1 MFNLKSFVLNRRF
14 LAKPKR
20 VNSLWSL
27 GLSKTFLLIC
37 LLVITGVNLRV
48 SAADYVVPA
57 NPLSSV
63 AEIKTDGSVKY
74 ALQATYIQD
83 YATSGHFLNRFL
95 ANAGV
100 GGVISIGN
108 TTQKSSVGS
117 TYTDINSLLN
127 ASDVEKHLFTFET
140 QSDGNIK
147 VKNCNDNTYW
157 GLNSSKRPYPVS
169 GVGSATSI
177 TFTLDG
183 SHSGMFILSLDNIIV
198 KTASTASYIISV
210 NSSSSYYNTTY
221 KNISFKIWPV
231 EEKKASAV
239 NYKFFDTSDTEITA
253 LAKSGVEITEGSTV
267 ASLSGVTIPSYVN
280 ATYYTDAAFTSEVA
294 GTSTP
299 EANKTYY
306 VKTRYKSGMPFVLGG
321 TYFALGN
328 GSNYLSNHDKTSGND
343 QYAIKMSGDWYNGF
357 VVQDYSSNYLSD
369 AAGTFS
375 GTADSKLQIVLT
387 DENYYLKSVSTGN
400 YISLSAD
407 AVSYVADIAS
417 ATPLSNLS
425 ETKAGEI
432 LAAYPAARYVGTYSS
447 TQTGVAFDDIVKG
460 NGKIA
465 REASKYYFVEQAANT
480 DYLLS
485 SVNSSQELTAGTTVY
500 AVSGSNGGDNFA
512 ALWSF
517 NNNELTNINA
527 NKGLSPQAELGAGTT
542 ATVGASSVSY
552 SNPQNIQAYTISL
565 AGTGVYNYLKQS
577 GNETIEASAAAP
589 GAEGYW
595 YLREAETFT
604 IKMNAVGGQ
613 SYATVYAP
621 VALAKPAGETAKL
634 YTAAFSTDKKSLV
647 LTEITSEVIAKE
659 TPIVLIS
666 KSAAASA
673 KLALSYAAGE
683 AQVSDMEGCILKQL
697 FDADANRKDYRTLG
711 RNGQG
716 EVGFFVPSA
725 SVTNIPANRAYLN
738 IPEGST
744 LSDLTNNLVLRFED
758 GTETGIAPSELFGTQ
773 EQQSAVIFDLSGRR
787 VQQAAKGGIYIMNG
801 KKIYVKC
808 RANERN

>member
-20 VNSLWSL
+20 VNSLWSFD
-27 GLSKTFLLIC
+27 LSKTLLLIC
-37 LLVITGVNLRV
+37 LLVITGGVNLRV
-48 SAADYVVPA
+48 SAADIKYKQLGA
-57 NPLSSV
+57 GD
-63 AEIKTDGSVKY
+63 AIKTDGTKYAIQFYKLYKGSQNFTNCFLGNLGVYSNDTYVITLATKATGGTSVK
-74 ALQATYIQD
+74 
-83 YATSGHFLNRFL
+83 
-95 ANAGV
+95 
-100 GGVISIGN
+100 
-108 TTQKSSVGS
+108 
-117 TYTDINSLLN
+117 DIETIIDESKT
-127 ASDVEKHLFTFET
+127 EYLFTFEKNAEGAT
-140 QSDGNIK
+140 IAKNVNDG
-147 VKNCNDNTYW
+147 TYW
-157 GLNSSKRPYPVS
+157 GKNKNVRPCRVPDASSAVKVEFQYQEIYTD
-169 GVGSATSI
+169 GESAFVIYFNNIWLSLSSSTSI
-177 TFTLDG
+177 YPTAKQAPTRDYQTYYK
-183 SHSGMFILSLDNIIV
+183 IYEIIE
-198 KTASTASYIISV
+198 
-210 NSSSSYYNTTY
+210 
-221 KNISFKIWPV
+221 P
-231 EEKKASAV
+231 KADQV
-239 NYKFFDTSDTEITA
+239 NYKYYDAAGTALNETAYSVDIKTGGTIENLANIPNYVDATFYTNEGLTAEVADITA
-253 LAKSGVEITEGSTV
+253 TPA
-267 ASLSGVTIPSYVN
+267 
-280 ATYYTDAAFTSEVA
+280 A
-294 GTSTP
+294 GT
-299 EANKTYY
+299 TYY

-321 TYFALGN
+321 IYFALGN
-328 GSNYLSNHDKTSGND
+328 GSNYLYNHDKTSGDD

-357 VVQDYSSNYLSD
+357 VVQDSSDKYLSD
-369 AAGTFS
+369 DAGTFS
-375 GTADSKLQIVLT
+375 GTAGSKLQIELT
-387 DENYYLKSVSTGN
+387 GDKYFLKSVSKGN
-400 YISLSAD
+400 YISLSAN
-407 AVSYVADIAS
+407 AVSYVTNIAF

-425 ETKAGEI
+425 ETKAREI

-447 TQTGVAFDDIVKG
+447 TQTGVAFNDIVKG

-465 REASKYYFVEQAANT
+465 LVASKYYFVEQAANT
-480 DYLLS
+480 AYLLS
-485 SVNSSQELTAGTTVY
+485 SVNSSQELITRRTVY

-517 NNNELTNINA
+517 YNNELTNINTGQA
-527 NKGLSPQAELGAGTT
+527 LSPQAKLGTGTI
-542 ATVGASSVSY
+542 ATVGPSSVSY
-552 SNPQNIQAYTISL
+552 ANPQNIQAYRISL
-565 AGTGVYNYLKQS
+565 TGTRVNNYLKQS
-577 GNETIEASAAAP
+577 GNETIVVVASDAAP
-589 GAEGYW
+589 GVEGYW

-604 IKMNAVGGQ
+604 IKMNAVGGK

-697 FDADANRKDYRTLG
+697 FDAKANRKDYRTLG

-801 KKIYVKC
+801 KKIYVK
-808 RANERN
+808 

>member
-1 MFNLKSFVLNRRF
+1 MFNLKSFVLNRHF

-20 VNSLWSL
+20 VNSLWFF
-27 GLSKTFLLIC
+27 GLSKTLLLIC
-37 LLVITGVNLRV
+37 LLVITGGINHRV
-48 SAADYVVPA
+48 SAQDITAK
-57 NPLSSV
+57 PLG
-63 AEIKTDGSVKY
+63 AGDAIKTDGTKY
-74 ALQATYIQD
+74 AIQLKSAYI
-83 YATSGHFLNRFL
+83 TSYPTGDSDKANYFLGDL
-95 ANAGV
+95 GV
-100 GGVISIGN
+100 NSKSAYVITLSTASNGG
-108 TTQKSSVGS
+108 
-117 TYTDINSLLN
+117 TYTKSIDYIIENIGQ
-127 ASDVEKHLFTFET
+127 ASGKVYLFTFEKSGDNT
-140 QSDGNIK
+140 L
-147 VKNCNDNTYW
+147 VKNVNSDTYW
-157 GLNSSKRPYPVS
+157 GFNSQSRPCRVTDAS
-169 GVGSATSI
+169 SAKSFTYSYDSSNSAFSI
-177 TFTLDG
+177 SLDG
-183 SHSGMFILSLDNIIV
+183 NRLNGVS
-198 KTASTASYIISV
+198 KTSNFVSAG
-210 NSSSSYYNTTY
+210 SSYANNLAYYNIY
-221 KNISFKIWPV
+221 EIV
-231 EEKKASAV
+231 ESAAASV
-239 NYKFFDTSDTEITA
+239 SYQFFDTSDTEITA
-253 LAKSGVEITEGSTV
+253 LAKNGVAITEGSTV
-267 ASLSGVTIPSYVN
+267 ASLSGVTIPNYVN

-328 GSNYLSNHDKTSGND
+328 GSNYLYNHGKTSGND

-375 GTADSKLQIVLT
+375 GTADSKLQIELT
-387 DENYYLKSVSTGN
+387 DENYYLKSVSTRN

-407 AVSYVADIAS
+407 AVAYVADIAS

-460 NGKIA
+460 NGKIV

-517 NNNELTNINA
+517 NDALTNINA
-527 NKGLSPQAELGAGTT
+527 NKGLSPQAELGAGTI
-542 ATVGASSVSY
+542 ATVGPSSVSY
-552 SNPQNIQAYTISL
+552 ANPQNIQAYTISL
-565 AGTGVYNYLKQS
+565 AGTGVYNYLKQN
-577 GNETIEASAAAP
+577 GNETIVASAAVP
-589 GAEGYW
+589 GPEGYW

-758 GTETGIAPSELFGTQ
+758 GTETGITPSELFGTQ

-801 KKIYVKC
+801 KKIYVK
-808 RANERN
+808 

>member
-20 VNSLWSL
+20 VNSLWSF
-27 GLSKTFLLIC
+27 GLSKTFLLFC

-57 NPLSSV
+57 NPLSSL

-169 GVGSATSI
+169 GVGPATSI

-198 KTASTASYIISV
+198 KTASTASYIVSV

-299 EANKTYY
+299 EADKTYY

-328 GSNYLSNHDKTSGND
+328 GSNYLYNHGKTSGND

-357 VVQDYSSNYLSD
+357 VVQDYSDNYLSD

-375 GTADSKLQIVLT
+375 GTVGSKLQIELT
-387 DENYYLKSVSTGN
+387 DDNYFLKSVRTGN

-407 AVSYVADIAS
+407 AVSYVAEMAL

-425 ETKAGEI
+425 ATKAGEI

-447 TQTGVAFDDIVKG
+447 TQTGVAFNDIVKG

-485 SVNSSQELTAGTTVY
+485 SVNSSQKLIAGTTVY

-517 NNNELTNINA
+517 YNNVLTNINA

-565 AGTGVYNYLKQS
+565 SGDGKYNYLKQD
-577 GNETIEASAAAP
+577 GNETIVASDAAP

-697 FDADANRKDYRTLG
+697 FDAKANRKDYRTLG
-711 RNGQG
+711 RNGKG

>member
-20 VNSLWSL
+20 VTSLWSFD
-27 GLSKTFLLIC
+27 LSKTFLLIC
-37 LLVITGVNLRV
+37 LLVITGGVNLRV
-48 SAADYVVPA
+48 SAADITYKLLGA
-57 NPLSSV
+57 GD
-63 AEIKTDGSVKY
+63 AIKTDGTKY
-74 ALQATYIQD
+74 AIQLKSADVKTLPSGNSEKANYFLGDLGLKLNNDYLITLSNGGTYTKSID
-83 YATSGHFLNRFL
+83 Y
-95 ANAGV
+95 
-100 GGVISIGN
+100 IIGN
-108 TTQKSSVGS
+108 IGQ
-117 TYTDINSLLN
+117 
-127 ASDVEKHLFTFET
+127 ASGQFYLFTFEK
-140 QSDGNIK
+140 SGNK
-147 VKNCNDNTYW
+147 TLVKNVKSDTYW
-157 GLNSSKRPYPVS
+157 GNNTQSRPYRVDASSAKPFTYSYDSSKSAFSISLDGKRLNVLSKSSHIVS
-169 GVGSATSI
+169 GDSKYANN
-177 TFTLDG
+177 L
-183 SHSGMFILSLDNIIV
+183 
-198 KTASTASYIISV
+198 
-210 NSSSSYYNTTY
+210 SYYNIY
-221 KNISFKIWPV
+221 EIV
-231 EEKKASAV
+231 ESAAASV
-239 NYKFFDTSDTEITA
+239 SYKFFDTSDKEITA

-280 ATYYTDAAFTSEVA
+280 ATYYTDAAFTSESEVA

-299 EANKTYY
+299 EADKTYY

-328 GSNYLSNHDKTSGND
+328 GSNYLYNHDKTSGND

-357 VVQDYSSNYLSD
+357 VVQDYSSKSSNFLSD
-369 AAGTFS
+369 ADGTFS
-375 GTADSKLQIVLT
+375 GTANSKLQIELT
-387 DENYYLKSVSTGN
+387 GDNYFLKSVSTDN

-407 AVSYVADIAS
+407 AVSYVANIAL

-425 ETKAGEI
+425 ATKAGEI

-465 REASKYYFVEQAANT
+465 LDASKYYFVEQAANT
-480 DYLLS
+480 AYLLS
-485 SVNSSQELTAGTTVY
+485 SVNSSQKLIAGTTVY

-517 NNNELTNINA
+517 NKNELTNINA
-527 NKGLSPQAELGAGTT
+527 NEILSPQAELGAGKT
-542 ATVGASSVSY
+542 ATVGPSSVSY
-552 SNPQNIQAYTISL
+552 DNPQNIQAYTISL
-565 AGTGVYNYLKQS
+565 AGTGEYNYLKQN
-577 GNETIEASAAAP
+577 GHETIEVIKASDAAP
-589 GAEGYW
+589 GPEIYW

-604 IKMNAVGGQ
+604 IKMNAVGGK

-666 KSAAASA
+666 ESAAASA

-683 AQVSDMEGCILKQL
+683 EQTSEMKGCILKQL

-716 EVGFFVPSA
+716 EVGFFVPS
-725 SVTNIPANRAYLN
+725 TNVAYIPANRAYLN

-744 LSDLTNNLVLRFED
+744 LSEMTKNLVLRFED
-758 GTETGIAPSELFGTQ
+758 GTETGIAPSALFGTQ
-773 EQQSAVIFDLSGRR
+773 EQQPAACFDLSGRR

-801 KKIYVKC
+801 KKIFVK
-808 RANERN
+808 

>member
-1 MFNLKSFVLNRRF
+1 
-14 LAKPKR
+14 
-20 VNSLWSL
+20 
-27 GLSKTFLLIC
+27 
-37 LLVITGVNLRV
+37 
-48 SAADYVVPA
+48 
-57 NPLSSV
+57 
-63 AEIKTDGSVKY
+63 
-74 ALQATYIQD
+74 
-83 YATSGHFLNRFL
+83 
-95 ANAGV
+95 
-100 GGVISIGN
+100 
-108 TTQKSSVGS
+108 
-117 TYTDINSLLN
+117 
-127 ASDVEKHLFTFET
+127 
-140 QSDGNIK
+140 
-147 VKNCNDNTYW
+147 
-157 GLNSSKRPYPVS
+157 
-169 GVGSATSI
+169 
-177 TFTLDG
+177 
-183 SHSGMFILSLDNIIV
+183 MFILSLNGIIV
-198 KTASTASYIISV
+198 KTASTASYYLSV
-210 NSSSSYYNTTY
+210 NSGSSYYNTTY

-253 LAKSGVEITEGSTV
+253 LAKSGVAITEGSTV

-280 ATYYTDAAFTSEVA
+280 ATYYTNAAFTSESEVA

-299 EANKTYY
+299 EADKTYY

-328 GSNYLSNHDKTSGND
+328 GSNYLYNHDKTSGND

-357 VVQDYSSNYLSD
+357 VVQDSSDKYLSD
-369 AAGTFS
+369 ADGTFS
-375 GTADSKLQIVLT
+375 GTVDSKLQIELT
-387 DENYYLKSVSTGN
+387 GDNYFLKSVSTRN

-407 AVSYVADIAS
+407 AVAYVADIAS

-460 NGKIA
+460 KGKIE
-465 REASKYYFVEQAANT
+465 RDASKYYFVEQAANT

-485 SVNSSQELTAGTTVY
+485 SVNSSQELIARRTVY

-517 NNNELTNINA
+517 KNKKLTNINTGQA
-527 NKGLSPQAELGAGTT
+527 LSPQAELGTGTI
-542 ATVGASSVSY
+542 ATVDASSVYYAS
-552 SNPQNIQAYTISL
+552 PQIFQAYRISL
-565 AGTGVYNYLKQS
+565 EDTGVYNYLKQN
-577 GNETIEASAAAP
+577 GNETIETIKVSDAAP
-589 GAEGYW
+589 GVEAHW

-604 IKMNAVGGQ
+604 IKMNAVGGK

-634 YTAAFSTDKKSLV
+634 YTAAFSKDKKSLV
-647 LTEITSEVIAKE
+647 LTEISSDVIAKK
-659 TPIVLIS
+659 TPIVIIS
-666 KSAAASA
+666 ESEAATA
-673 KLALSYAAGE
+673 KLALSYETGE
-683 AQVSDMEGCILKQL
+683 APASDMEGCILKQL

-711 RNGQG
+711 RNGKG

-725 SVTNIPANRAYLN
+725 SVANIPANRAYLN

-758 GTETGIAPSELFGTQ
+758 GTETGIAPSVLFDTQ
-773 EQQSAVIFDLSGRR
+773 EQQPAVIFDLSGRR

-801 KKIYVKC
+801 KKIYVK
-808 RANERN
+808 

>member
-20 VNSLWSL
+20 VNSLWSFD
-27 GLSKTFLLIC
+27 LSKTFLLIC
-37 LLVITGVNLRV
+37 LLVITGGVNLRV

-74 ALQATYIQD
+74 ALQATFIQD
-83 YATSGHFLNRFL
+83 VTSGYYLNRFL

-100 GGVISIGN
+100 SSVISIGKNNSYN
-108 TTQKSSVGS
+108 TS
-117 TYTDINSLLN
+117 TYTTISSLLS

-140 QSDGNIK
+140 QSDGTIK

-157 GLNSSKRPYPVS
+157 GLNGNKRPCPVI
-169 GVGSATSI
+169 GVGDATSI

-183 SHSGMFILSLDNIIV
+183 SHSGMFILSLNGIIV
-198 KTASTASYIISV
+198 KTLNIYSYYLSV
-210 NSSSSYYNTTY
+210 NNSNSNNYNNY

-239 NYKFFDTSDTEITA
+239 NYKFFDTSDTQITA
-253 LAKSGVEITEGSTV
+253 LAKNGVAITEGSTV
-267 ASLSGVTIPSYVN
+267 ASLSGVTIPNYVN

-357 VVQDYSSNYLSD
+357 VVQDYYSNYLSD

-387 DENYYLKSVSTGN
+387 DENYYLKSVSTRN
-400 YISLSAD
+400 YISLFAD
-407 AVSYVADIAS
+407 AVAYVADIAS

-447 TQTGVAFDDIVKG
+447 TQTGVAFNDIVKG

-465 REASKYYFVEQAANT
+465 LEASKYYFVEQAANT
-480 DYLLS
+480 AYLLS
-485 SVNSSQELTAGTTVY
+485 SVNSSQELIARRTVY

-517 NNNELTNINA
+517 NNNVLTNINA
-527 NKGLSPQAELGAGTT
+527 NEILSPQAELGTGTI
-542 ATVGASSVSY
+542 ATVGPSSFVSY
-552 SNPQNIQAYTISL
+552 ANPQNIQAHTISL
-565 AGTGVYNYLKQS
+565 AGTGGVYNYLKQS
-577 GNETIEASAAAP
+577 GNETIEASAAVP
-589 GAEGYW
+589 GPEGYW

-683 AQVSDMEGCILKQL
+683 AQVSDMEGCLLKQL

-711 RNGQG
+711 RNGKG

>member
-1 MFNLKSFVLNRRF
+1 M
-14 LAKPKR
+14 
-20 VNSLWSL
+20 
-27 GLSKTFLLIC
+27 
-37 LLVITGVNLRV
+37 
-48 SAADYVVPA
+48 PA

-108 TTQKSSVGS
+108 TSNKSSISS

-253 LAKSGVEITEGSTV
+253 LAKTGVAITEGSTV

-280 ATYYTDAAFTSEVA
+280 TTYYTDAAFTSESEVA

-328 GSNYLSNHDKTSGND
+328 GSNYLYNHDKTSGND

-357 VVQDYSSNYLSD
+357 VVQDYSDNYLSD

-375 GTADSKLQIVLT
+375 GTVDSKLQIELT
-387 DENYYLKSVSTGN
+387 GDNYFLKSVSTN
-400 YISLSAD
+400 RYISLSAD
-407 AVSYVADIAS
+407 AVSYVTNIAS

-425 ETKAGEI
+425 ATKAGEI

-460 NGKIA
+460 KGKIA

-485 SVNSSQELTAGTTVY
+485 SVNSS
-500 AVSGSNGGDNFA
+500 
-512 ALWSF
+512 
-517 NNNELTNINA
+517 
-527 NKGLSPQAELGAGTT
+527 
-542 ATVGASSVSY
+542 
-552 SNPQNIQAYTISL
+552 
-565 AGTGVYNYLKQS
+565 
-577 GNETIEASAAAP
+577 
-589 GAEGYW
+589 
-595 YLREAETFT
+595 
-604 IKMNAVGGQ
+604 
-613 SYATVYAP
+613 
-621 VALAKPAGETAKL
+621 
-634 YTAAFSTDKKSLV
+634 
-647 LTEITSEVIAKE
+647 
-659 TPIVLIS
+659 
-666 KSAAASA
+666 
-673 KLALSYAAGE
+673 
-683 AQVSDMEGCILKQL
+683 
-697 FDADANRKDYRTLG
+697 
-711 RNGQG
+711 
-716 EVGFFVPSA
+716 
-725 SVTNIPANRAYLN
+725 
-738 IPEGST
+738 
-744 LSDLTNNLVLRFED
+744 
-758 GTETGIAPSELFGTQ
+758 
-773 EQQSAVIFDLSGRR
+773 
-787 VQQAAKGGIYIMNG
+787 
-801 KKIYVKC
+801 
-808 RANERN
+808 

>member
-140 QSDGNIK
+140 QSDGTIK

-183 SHSGMFILSLDNIIV
+183 SHSGMFILSLNGIIV
-198 KTASTASYIISV
+198 KTVSTASYYLSV
-210 NSSSSYYNTTY
+210 NSGSSYYNTTY

-239 NYKFFDTSDTEITA
+239 NYKFFDTSDTQITA
-253 LAKSGVEITEGSTV
+253 LAKTGVAITEGSTV

-328 GSNYLSNHDKTSGND
+328 GSNYLYNHDKTSGND

-375 GTADSKLQIVLT
+375 GTADSKLQIELT

-407 AVSYVADIAS
+407 AVAYVADIAS

-485 SVNSSQELTAGTTVY
+485 SVNSSQELIAGTTVY

-517 NNNELTNINA
+517 YNNVLTNINA

-666 KSAAASA
+666 ESAAASA

-801 KKIYVKC
+801 KKIYVK
-808 RANERN
+808 

>member
-1 MFNLKSFVLNRRF
+1 MYDVPSFNTI
-14 LAKPKR
+14 
-20 VNSLWSL
+20 
-27 GLSKTFLLIC
+27 SKQ
-37 LLVITGVNLRV
+37 N
-48 SAADYVVPA
+48 Y
-57 NPLSSV
+57 
-63 AEIKTDGSVKY
+63 
-74 ALQATYIQD
+74 
-83 YATSGHFLNRFL
+83 FL
-95 ANAGV
+95 AN
-100 GGVISIGN
+100 GGWLSGSIPVITLGASSSSYINAIGSITG
-108 TTQKSSVGS
+108 
-117 TYTDINSLLN
+117 
-127 ASDVEKHLFTFET
+127 DVEGAGKAYLFTFEER
-140 QSDGNIK
+140 SDGAIV
-147 VKNCNDNTYW
+147 VKNYNDGKYWGFNTTSSRRPSPVADISNAKAFTYEYKTGYKYGKSAFVIKLEGVSLNEVSSTSQYVNASSTNTYQ
-157 GLNSSKRPYPVS
+157 
-169 GVGSATSI
+169 
-177 TFTLDG
+177 
-183 SHSGMFILSLDNIIV
+183 
-198 KTASTASYIISV
+198 
-210 NSSSSYYNTTY
+210 SYYNIY
-221 KNISFKIWPV
+221 EIN
-231 EEKKASAV
+231 EAKADQV
-239 NYKFFDTSDTEITA
+239 NYKYYDAAGTALNETAYSVEIKTGGTVENLANIPNYVDATFYTDEGLTAEVADITA
-253 LAKSGVEITEGSTV
+253 T
-267 ASLSGVTIPSYVN
+267 P
-280 ATYYTDAAFTSEVA
+280 VA
-294 GTSTP
+294 GT
-299 EANKTYY
+299 TYY

-328 GSNYLSNHDKTSGND
+328 GSNYLYNHGKASGND

-357 VVQDYSSNYLSD
+357 VIQDSSDKYLSD
-369 AAGTFS
+369 DAGTFS
-375 GTADSKLQIVLT
+375 GTAGSKLQIELT
-387 DENYYLKSVSTGN
+387 DENYYLKSVSKN
-400 YISLSAD
+400 RYISLSAD
-407 AVSYVADIAS
+407 AVSYVTNIAS

-425 ETKAGEI
+425 ATKAGEI

-447 TQTGVAFDDIVKG
+447 TQTGVAFNDIVKG

-465 REASKYYFVEQAANT
+465 LDASKYYFVEQAANT
-480 DYLLS
+480 AYLLS
-485 SVNSSQELTAGTTVY
+485 SVNSSQKLIAGTTVY

-527 NKGLSPQAELGAGTT
+527 NEILSPQAELGAGKT
-542 ATVGASSVSY
+542 ATVGPSSVSY
-552 SNPQNIQAYTISL
+552 DNPQNIQAYTISL
-565 AGTGVYNYLKQS
+565 AGTGEYNYLKQN
-577 GNETIEASAAAP
+577 GHETIEVIKASDAAP
-589 GAEGYW
+589 GPEIYW

-604 IKMNAVGGQ
+604 IKMNAVGGK

-758 GTETGIAPSELFGTQ
+758 GTETGIAPSALFGTQ
-773 EQQSAVIFDLSGRR
+773 EQQPAACFDLSGRR

-801 KKIYVKC
+801 KKIYVK
-808 RANERN
+808 